1 MEDFKAERRDSEL
14 AHGRF
19 VKRQRKWEDQLEE
32 VSSERDQLTEE
43 VSMLKE
49 QLDVRRRE
57 VYSNYYA

>member
-1 MEDFKAERRDSEL
+1 MEDFKAERRDRQL
-14 AHGRF
+14 AHGSF